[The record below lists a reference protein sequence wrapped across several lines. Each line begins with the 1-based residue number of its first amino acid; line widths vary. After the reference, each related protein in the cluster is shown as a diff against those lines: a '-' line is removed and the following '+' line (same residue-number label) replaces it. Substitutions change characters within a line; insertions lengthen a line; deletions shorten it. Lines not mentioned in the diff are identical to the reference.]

1 MNARRAF
8 TLIELLVVVLIIAT
22 LATLS
27 MDLFRMQDAERIEG
41 AVRLFRSDVE
51 WARSAT
57 LTKPDDPATIRLLD
71 DGSGWCITRASTP
84 TVTLSGSDGV
94 PLRRVFGED
103 SAPST
108 DGMTV
113 APSGSALRV
122 LEFDP
127 FGGLRTGPSELR
139 FTLPD
144 STNEC
149 LITIEAGTG
158 NLSTSWI
165 NP

>member
-1 MNARRAF
+1 MSARRGF

-27 MDLFRMQDAERIEG
+27 MDLFRMRDTERIEG
-41 AVRLFRSDVE
+41 AVRLFRADVE

-57 LTKPDDPATIRLLD
+57 LTKPDDPATIRLID
-71 DGSGWCITRASTP
+71 DGSGWFIARASAP

-94 PLRRVFGED
+94 PLRRVFGQD

-108 DGMTV
+108 DGMEV
-113 APSGSALRV
+113 APSGSTLRV

-127 FGGLRTGPSELR
+127 FGGLRTGPSGLR

-144 STNEC
+144 SKNEC
-149 LITIEAGTG
+149 VITFESGTG
-158 NLSTSWI
+158 NLTTSWT